1 MLKNE
6 MRIPKSRMD
15 EMPIS
20 VYASTIKSKEA
31 EPMHHK
37 PLNPPTRSRIKPAGR
52 WRPVKPK
59 NKGGQPNDR
68 YDP

>member
-1 MLKNE
+1 
-6 MRIPKSRMD
+6 
-15 EMPIS
+15 
-20 VYASTIKSKEA
+20 
-31 EPMHHK
+31 MHHK